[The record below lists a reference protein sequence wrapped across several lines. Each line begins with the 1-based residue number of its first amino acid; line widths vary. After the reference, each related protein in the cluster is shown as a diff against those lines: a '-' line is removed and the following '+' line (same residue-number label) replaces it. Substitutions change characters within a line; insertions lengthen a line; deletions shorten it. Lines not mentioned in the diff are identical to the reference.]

1 MKFSPTSNEDQI
13 MMIEIIGQMFLGL
26 VLVILFMAIIMGFFD
41 G

>member
-1 MKFSPTSNEDQI
+1 